1 MDSLV
6 SVAASR
12 LPGGPCILRGLGSL
26 FRWFTLLRHSHPCPH
41 LRRWPLVT
49 LSPARISL
57 SLEFRKQ
64 IPHLQGMSLW
74 SLSRSCMSRPQCI
87 TPSPGITCFISM
99 DATNAFPCPMLYLPS
114 VSDSFLN
121 LYLFIFQIMR
131 SLSLSSFL
139 HYHFQFSTT
148 VFPKTSLLSASPVHS
163 LSLCC
168 WAGRILAGVSG
179 FQREQSQAE
188 CDRKRLP
195 DSAKAIN
202 IMLFPMFLLQK
213 KKKSF
218 QLQKLFLVQL
228 RICFFKS
235 KLLILITA
243 LWKFH
248 IPCAL

>member
-1 MDSLV
+1 MCWLHLALRHAHFLVFLHFTPLWTPWSQWQSSVSLE
-6 SVAASR
+6 A
-12 LPGGPCILRGLGSL
+12 PGGLGSL
-26 FRWFTLLRHSHPCPH
+26 FRWFTLLRYSNPCPH

-213 KKKSF
+213 KKK
-218 QLQKLFLVQL
+218 
-228 RICFFKS
+228 I
-235 KLLILITA
+235 IPAAEI
-243 LWKFH
+243 
-248 IPCAL
+248 IPCAAKNMFL